1 MHRAPVWHALA
12 WGTILVRKWVS
23 IATVSG
29 ALRRS
34 SCHAFTGKLTQPRR
48 IFDASGGVIASAPE
62 CHASC
67 FRVRLWRETSP
78 NRWC

>member
-48 IFDASGGVIASAPE
+48 IFDASGGV
-62 CHASC
+62 
-67 FRVRLWRETSP
+67 
-78 NRWC
+78 